1 MKNIILWFISL
12 VLIISGFFGFDFDLP
27 DETITTTKVTED
39 TTTEQWLPPG
49 LDVVK
54 ILREC
59 ETLGEFCEYSMYYS
73 VQGSMRVTYE
83 QQGKKD
89 TIYSLG
95 LAARTLINEL
105 VENNAD
111 KKAENR
117 KSKTGEALQFDST
130 FNGKK
135 DIVHTCVCSDGY
147 LYVTCDG
154 VTRGFNLGIDAYNE
168 FMREF
173 KNSTCIWTPDH
184 PVTMG

>member
-1 MKNIILWFISL
+1 MKSIILWIISL
-12 VLIISGFFGFDFDLP
+12 VVLLSSFFSFGFDSFDDLF
-27 DETITTTKVTED
+27 ETTDVSQESTVVEF
-39 TTTEQWLPPG
+39 LPPG
-49 LDVVK
+49 FDLVK
-54 ILREC
+54 ILDES

-83 QQGKKD
+83 QQGKED

-111 KKAENR
+111 KKAEKR

-130 FNGKK
+130 FNGKI
-135 DIVHTCVCSDGY
+135 DIVHTCMCSDGY